1 VKELKL
7 FRDEEKANP
16 KMETVEF
23 LETSNTKFFDMD
35 PAQTKLE
42 LSLLQNKYDILK
54 ERDMALKN
62 LCSTQIKHPKNSKDL
77 SLFISEV
84 MKILNSKAKK

>member
-1 VKELKL
+1 
-7 FRDEEKANP
+7 
-16 KMETVEF
+16 METVEF
-23 LETSNTKFFDMD
+23 LDTSTTKFYDMD

-62 LCSTQIKHPKNSKDL
+62 LCSTQIKNPKNTKDL
-77 SLFISEV
+77 SLFLSDV
-84 MKILNSKAKK
+84 MKILNSKPKK